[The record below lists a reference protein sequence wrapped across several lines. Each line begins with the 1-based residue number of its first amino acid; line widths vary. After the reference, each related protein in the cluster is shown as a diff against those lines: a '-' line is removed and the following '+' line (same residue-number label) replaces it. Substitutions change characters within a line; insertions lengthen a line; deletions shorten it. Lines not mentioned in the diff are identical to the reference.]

1 MSKRVILGE
10 SPLTIEDVVAVARHG
25 APVEIAPTALERI
38 AESRRMI
45 EELASDTRPHY
56 GVSTGFGALAKVQIP
71 TEKRQQLQRSLIRSH
86 AAGTGAEVEREVVR
100 ALMLLRLNTLATGRT
115 GVRQVVAE
123 TYAAILNAGITPVVH
138 EYGSLGCSGD
148 LSPLAHC
155 ALTVMGEGQVRVNA
169 SRSQADPRNRHS
181 DCPQSEAWGEGSV
194 RVAVDQ
200 QHEDRAAA
208 PVDAAEA
215 LAAAGIEP
223 LVLAEKEGLAL
234 INGTDGMLGM
244 LCLALHDLGALLKA
258 ADLTAAASVEALTGT
273 DAVFAADLQALRPH
287 PGQAASAANMAAI
300 LAASGLI
307 QRPREGEFTR
317 VQDAY
322 SLRCAPQVHGA
333 ARDTAAHAAQVASVE
348 LRSAV
353 DNPVVLPD
361 GRVESNG
368 NFHGAPVAYV
378 LDFLAIAVADLA
390 SISERRT
397 DRFLDVARNHGLPP
411 FLAADAGLDSGL
423 MIAQYT
429 AAGIVSE
436 LKRLAAPASVDS
448 IPSSAMQ
455 EDHVSMGWHAGRK
468 LRRALDGLARVLSIE
483 LLASTRALDFRLA
496 AGEGEPSPATAAVHE
511 LFRSRISA
519 PDTDGFLSPDITAAH
534 EFVATGR
541 AVTAAERGLGSTLG

>member
-1 MSKRVILGE
+1 MSTTQPATIRLGE
-10 SPLTIEDVVAVARHG
+10 RPLEIADVVAVARHDARVEL
-25 APVEIAPTALERI
+25 APAALERVR
-38 AESRRMI
+38 ASRAVI
-45 EELASDTRPHY
+45 DALADDPRPHY
-56 GVSTGFGALAKVQIP
+56 GVSTGFGALARVQIP
-71 TEKRQQLQRSLIRSH
+71 FDKRQQLQRGLIRSH
-86 AAGTGAEVEREVVR
+86 AAGTGAHVEREVVR
-100 ALMLLRLNTLATGRT
+100 ALMLLRLNTLASGHT
-115 GVRQVVAE
+115 GVRPVVVQ
-123 TYAAILNAGITPVVH
+123 TYADILNAGITPVVH

-155 ALTVMGEGQVRVNA
+155 ALTLLGEGDVR
-169 SRSQADPRNRHS
+169 
-181 DCPQSEAWGEGSV
+181 
-194 RVAVDQ
+194 
-200 QHEDRAAA
+200 
-208 PVDAAEA
+208 VDAADDAPVVPAADA
-215 LAAAGIEP
+215 LRDAGIAP
-223 LVLAEKEGLAL
+223 VVLAEKEGLAL

-244 LCLALHDLGALLKA
+244 LSLALHDLGRLLSV
-258 ADLTAAASVEALTGT
+258 ADLAAAGSVEALLGT

-287 PGQAASAANMAAI
+287 PGQAVSASNMRRV
-300 LAASGLI
+300 LTGSTLV
-307 QRPREGEFTR
+307 QRPVEGEFTR

-333 ARDTAAHAAQVASVE
+333 VRDTAAHAARVAEIE

-353 DNPVVLPD
+353 DNPVVLDD

-411 FLAADAGLDSGL
+411 FLAGDPGLDSGL

-455 EDHVSMGWHAGRK
+455 EDHVSMGWAAGRK
-468 LRRALDGLARVLSIE
+468 LRRAVDGLGRVLAIE
-483 LLASTRALDFRLA
+483 LLASTRAIDLRWA
-496 AGEGEPSPATAAVHE
+496 ADAGDPAPATRAVRD
-511 LFRSRISA
+511 LFRTRIA
-519 PDTDGFLSPDITAAH
+519 GPGPDEFLSPDLTAAH
-534 EFVATGR
+534 AFVTGG
-541 AVTAAERGLGSTLG
+541 AVLSTVAEALGSALD